1 MNLESFREF
10 VIIKYENI
18 STSDIDYLLTE
29 VLNIPRLELFF
40 NYKRELTTKE
50 CELLD
55 EYLCRRVENE
65 PLQYILKEAA
75 FRDYIFNVGDGVLI
89 PRPETEMLVDLALD
103 LLPPN
108 GSVCDLGT
116 GSGAIAISIALE
128 ATNSEVTAVDISD
141 KALQYTKANK
151 EKYNLQ
157 NLKIVKSDL
166 FSQLGNQKFHIITAN
181 LPYVS
186 QALYNNLDNEVLN
199 YEPELALL
207 SGNDGLD
214 LIRIATKKA
223 LDHLYPNG
231 SIILEFSPEQAT
243 KMVTI
248 LEELKYNDV
257 KIINDLT
264 NRARFAVAQISATIS
279 TIN

>member
-1 MNLESFREF
+1 MNLESFRKF
-10 VIIKYENI
+10 VIIKYKTI

-29 VLNIPRLELFF
+29 VLNIPRLELFL
-40 NYKRELTTKE
+40 NYKRELTPKE

-55 EYLCRRVENE
+55 KYLCRRLDNE
-65 PLQYILKEAA
+65 PLQYILGEAA

-103 LLPPN
+103 LLPSN
-108 GSVCDLGT
+108 GTLCDLGT

-128 ATNSEVTAVDISD
+128 ATNSEVIAVDISD
-141 KALQYTKANK
+141 KALAYTKANK
-151 EKYNLQ
+151 AKYNVQ
-157 NLKIVKSDL
+157 NLQIIKSDL

-186 QALYNNLDNEVLN
+186 QPLYDDLDNEVLN
-199 YEPELALL
+199 FEPELALL
-207 SGNDGLD
+207 SGDDGLD
-214 LIRIATKKA
+214 LIRIAAKNA

-243 KMVTI
+243 KMVSI
-248 LEELKYNDV
+248 LEELKYNDI

-264 NRARFAVAQISATIS
+264 NRARFAVAKL
-279 TIN
+279 